1 MSWTRWLLGL
11 SIAAA
16 APVVGQDSAT
26 RRAARTVPRDMPGW
40 AMNDTNLVHPSWFGA
55 TAAKNI
61 LLVIFKPGAT
71 PTERQAAFAAIHGEV
86 AGTDSLFWIVRVA
99 SHPDACGVQRA
110 MERLA
115 NVPGVRFSGPDV
127 VWGADNNGGL
137 HDLRTPN
144 PTKDSCP
151 A

>member
-1 MSWTRWLLGL
+1 MASEQSAGL
-11 SIAAA
+11 SVSG
-16 APVVGQDSAT
+16 P
-26 RRAARTVPRDMPGW
+26 
-40 AMNDTNLVHPSWFGA
+40 
-55 TAAKNI
+55 
-61 LLVIFKPGAT
+61 
-71 PTERQAAFAAIHGEV
+71 HGV
-86 AGTDSLFWIVRVA
+86 LVA

-151 A
+151 AADSLLR